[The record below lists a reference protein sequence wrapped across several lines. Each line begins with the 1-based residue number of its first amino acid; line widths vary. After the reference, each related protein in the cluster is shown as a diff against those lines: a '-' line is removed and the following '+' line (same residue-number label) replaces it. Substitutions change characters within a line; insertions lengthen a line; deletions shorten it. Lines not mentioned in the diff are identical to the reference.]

1 MTSSDGSTGFITS
14 RSEIQSTIAG
24 IWREVLRVD
33 DVSTDDDFFGLGG
46 HSLTASQVI
55 SRMARDLRV
64 EVPLV
69 EFFDR
74 PTVAQLAEFVA
85 VARGAVSDAGDR
97 RL

>member
-1 MTSSDGSTGFITS
+1 
-14 RSEIQSTIAG
+14 
-24 IWREVLRVD
+24 
-33 DVSTDDDFFGLGG
+33 
-46 HSLTASQVI
+46 VI